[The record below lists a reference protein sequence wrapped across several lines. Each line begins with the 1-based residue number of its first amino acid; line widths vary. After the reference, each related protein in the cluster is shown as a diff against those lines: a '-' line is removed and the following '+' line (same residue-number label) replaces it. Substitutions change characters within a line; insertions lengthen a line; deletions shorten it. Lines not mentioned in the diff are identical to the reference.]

1 MIGKPLR
8 ARKGGL
14 MVAITNKA
22 AVVMERLIA
31 GVDLHTTDITA
42 GPLKIHYISTIPSGE
57 ELISVGY
64 YYEEA
69 DGLMADPEIVF
80 IRSEQGGVQ
89 KSGKYYEGADPAP
102 TYYPVSYKTDTFA
115 IDKKC
120 VLFDE
125 KNDADTFDRREQ
137 KQIAKIA
144 SKWIRE
150 IGLIQEG

>member
-1 MIGKPLR
+1 MIGKPHR

-14 MVAITNKA
+14 MIGITNKA
-22 AVVMERLIA
+22 VAVLERLIDD
-31 GVDLHTTDITA
+31 VDLHTTDINA
-42 GPLKIHYISTIPSGE
+42 DPLKIHYISTLPSGE

-89 KSGKYYEGADPAP
+89 KNGKYYSDAAP
-102 TYYPVSYKTDTFA
+102 SPMYYPVSYKTDTFA

-120 VLFDE
+120 VWFDE

-137 KQIAKIA
+137 KQIAKFA
-144 SKWIRE
+144 SKWIRD
-150 IGLIQEG
+150 IGLMQT